1 MGLPA
6 KPSEGAVARGLG
18 LGTCNRGQVQS
29 RCSGR
34 SKWAAPTRD
43 GIGS

>member
-1 MGLPA
+1 MGLPV
-6 KPSEGAVARGLG
+6 KPSEGAVARGPG
-18 LGTCNRGQVQS
+18 LGRCNRGRVES

-34 SKWAAPTRD
+34 LNWAAPTPD